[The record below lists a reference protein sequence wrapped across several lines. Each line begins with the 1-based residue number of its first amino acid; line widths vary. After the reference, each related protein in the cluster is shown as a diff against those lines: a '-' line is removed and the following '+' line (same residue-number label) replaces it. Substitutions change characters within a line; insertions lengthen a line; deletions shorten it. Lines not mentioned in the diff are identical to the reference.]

1 LKLRNLLLLLTLAI
15 LLPVAIFGVAA
26 SFYALERER
35 QVFIRGAGERTN
47 ALITAVDTELARHRS
62 GLLSLASSNSLRAG
76 NMHEFHTEML
86 RLLPT
91 QNSWQEINL
100 TLESG
105 DIVLS
110 TGDIDRFAKREAVG
124 SCHAGPGQD
133 FAAAPSIG
141 TVLKV
146 EGGPWVIP
154 VCIPVQAR
162 REAMILSAMVD
173 PQAFLALLTPQR
185 LRDGWVGAVLADD
198 ERIVARTANNTL
210 FLGEPA
216 SVTLRSALS
225 RQPQGWFAGRLIEGT
240 AVYTSYIR
248 SSNTGWIVALGVPAV
263 EFEAIGRTTISV
275 LTTGL
280 LASILI
286 ALVFATMLGRRI
298 SRPMQSLAD
307 AARSF
312 GRIGKL
318 SAPTDSSIT
327 EVNEVSQ
334 ALEASATAVAE
345 REQKLR
351 AADSA
356 KDDFLAMLGHELR
369 NPLGV
374 LTSASEM
381 LRVNGSDSA
390 VSGDAADL
398 VRLQVSKM
406 TRLVD
411 DLLDVSRVTSRKVR
425 LIRAPVRLDDVVC
438 NVVDTMRELSAFV
451 KLQVTFDHSPVW
463 VNGDETRLE
472 QVAFNLLEN
481 AAKYTPENGKIA
493 VRVARD
499 GEIAVLEITD
509 TGIGMSEELKARVFD
524 LFAQGDRTID
534 RSIGGLGIGLTLV
547 KRLVELHGGSVEL
560 HSAGIDRGTRF
571 TVRLPAIEKPAEPVR
586 RDEPQPVDV
595 QSSCKVLLVED
606 NDDARN
612 ALLTILRHFGYLT
625 YGSSDGME
633 GIDMAAKIRP
643 HVAIVDIGLPKCS
656 GYEVAK
662 RIRSDSRGECVF
674 LIALTGY
681 GGEKVRQQVAEAGFD
696 EYLIKPVAPAD
707 LADLIRSRVASVGSR

>member
-1 LKLRNLLLLLTLAI
+1 LAI
-15 LLPVAIFGVAA
+15 LLPVAIFGVGA
-26 SFYALERER
+26 SLYALERER
-35 QVFIRGAGERTN
+35 QVFIRGAGERTG
-47 ALITAVDTELARHRS
+47 ALMTAVDTELARHRS

-105 DIVLS
+105 EIVLS
-110 TGDIDRFAKREAVG
+110 TGNTDQFAKREAIG
-124 SCHAGPGQD
+124 SCHYAGSGQD
-133 FAAAPSIG
+133 SAAAPSVG
-141 TVLKV
+141 TVV
-146 EGGPWVIP
+146 RIDGGPWVLP
-154 VCIPVQAR
+154 VCVPVMAR
-162 REAMILSAMVD
+162 NETMILSAMVD
-173 PQAFLALLTPQR
+173 PEAFLALLTPQR
-185 LRDGWVGAVLADD
+185 LRDGWVGVVLADD
-198 ERIVARTANNTL
+198 QRIVARTANNTL
-210 FLGEPA
+210 FLGQPA
-216 SVTLRSALS
+216 AVSLQSALS
-225 RQPQGWFAGRLIEGT
+225 RRPQGWFSGRLIEGT
-240 AVYTSYIR
+240 AVYTSYIE
-248 SSNTGWIVALGVPAV
+248 SPNSGWIVALGVPAV
-263 EFEAIGRTTISV
+263 EFEAIGRTTFSV
-275 LTTGL
+275 LATGL
-280 LASILI
+280 FASIII

-298 SRPMQSLAD
+298 SRPMQSLAE

-312 GRIGKL
+312 GRTGNV

-327 EVNEVSQ
+327 EFNEVSQ

-345 REQKLR
+345 REHKLR

-390 VSGDAADL
+390 VSGNAADL
-398 VRLQVSKM
+398 VRRQVSKM

-411 DLLDVSRVTSRKVR
+411 DLLDVSRVTSAKVR
-425 LIRAPVRLDDVVC
+425 LIRAPVRLDEVVG
-438 NVVDTMRELSAFV
+438 NVVDTMGELSAFV
-451 KLQVTFDHSPVW
+451 TLQLTFDHSPVW

-472 QVAFNLLEN
+472 QIAFNLLEN
-481 AAKYTPENGKIA
+481 AAKYTPENGKVA

-499 GEIAVLEITD
+499 GEIAVLEIAD
-509 TGIGMSEELKARVFD
+509 TGIGMSEELQARVFD
-524 LFAQGDRTID
+524 LFAQGDRSID

-560 HSAGIDRGTRF
+560 HSAGIDQGARF
-571 TVRLPAIEKPAEPVR
+571 TVRLPAIDKPAEPLRNDVS
-586 RDEPQPVDV
+586 QPVHA

-606 NDDARN
+606 NEDARN
-612 ALLTILRHFGYLT
+612 ALLAILRHYGYLT
-625 YGSSDGME
+625 YGSSDGIE
-633 GIDMAAKIRP
+633 GIEMAAKIRP

-662 RIRSDSRGECVF
+662 RIRSDSRGEPVF

-681 GGEKVRQQVAEAGFD
+681 GGEKVRQQVADAGFD
-696 EYLIKPVAPAD
+696 EYLIKPVVPAD
-707 LADLIRSRVASVGSR
+707 LADLIRSRVALVGSD